1 MESIEQMIVRLCP
14 EGVEYKSFSEIGS
27 YIRGITYNKAQE
39 NNTGDG
45 EGWKVFRA
53 NNITLSSN
61 TLNYDDVKVV
71 QKSVKVKE
79 SQMLKE
85 HDILICAGSGS
96 KDHIGKVAYINEN
109 MEYTFGGFMGVLRAN
124 EDLVLSRYLFHVLTS
139 KIFKDY
145 LSETL
150 NSSTINNLNSQ
161 IMNDFE
167 FPLPPLCI
175 QERLVEVLDKM
186 TTLTAE
192 LEAELEARKQQY
204 EYYRNK
210 LLTFNEIGGGIRQVT
225 WMKINEIGTI
235 YRGIAYSKKDFTET
249 GTPCIHYGQ
258 IYTRYGTFANKT
270 FTYVSEE
277 LANGKRLAKKGDLV
291 MAVTSENMEDVGKC
305 LAWLGEDDILVSN
318 HACFIRHS
326 LNPKY
331 LAYFLQTSYFFN
343 YKKKIS
349 KGVKVIDL
357 DLNMFGDML
366 IPVPSME
373 EQERIVSILDRFEA
387 LTTDLQIGL
396 PAEIEARRQQ
406 YEYYRNKL
414 LTFDQAV

>member
-1 MESIEQMIVRLCP
+1 MESIEQMIKRLCP
-14 EGVEYKSFSEIGS
+14 KGVEYVKLGEVCNVL
-27 YIRGITYNKAQE
+27 RGKRLTKKELFDDAQY
-39 NNTGDG
+39 
-45 EGWKVFRA
+45 KVFHGGLSPIGYYTKA
-53 NNITLSSN
+53 NRQAQTVMVINVGASAGTVGFCEEDFWSSDGCFCLSHNDSVIHPKYLYYYLAKHQISIQSRVRKAGIPTL
-61 TLNYDDVKVV
+61 DAGAV
-71 QKSVKVKE
+71 
-79 SQMLKE
+79 M
-85 HDILICAGSGS
+85 DILI
-96 KDHIGKVAYINEN
+96 
-109 MEYTFGGFMGVLRAN
+109 
-124 EDLVLSRYLFHVLTS
+124 
-139 KIFKDY
+139 
-145 LSETL
+145 
-150 NSSTINNLNSQ
+150 
-161 IMNDFE
+161 
-167 FPLPPLCI
+167 PLPPLEI
-175 QERLVEVLDKM
+175 QSRIVEVLDKM

-210 LLTFNEIGGGIRQVT
+210 LLTFSEIGEGNRQVT
-225 WMKINEIGTI
+225 WKKISEIGTI
-235 YRGIAYSKKDFTET
+235 YRGIAYSKKDFTDT

-270 FTYVSEE
+270 FTCVSKD
-277 LANGKRLAKKGDLV
+277 LAKGKRLAKKGDLV

-305 LAWLGEDDILVSN
+305 LAWLGEDEILVSN

-357 DLNMFGDML
+357 DLNMFGDMI
-366 IPVPSME
+366 IPVPSMQ
-373 EQERIVSILDRFEA
+373 EQQRIVSILDHFEA
-387 LTTDLQIGL
+387 LTTDLQSGL

-414 LTFDQAV
+414 LTFDAV

>member
-1 MESIEQMIVRLCP
+1 MESIEQMIKRLCP
-14 EGVEYKSFSEIGS
+14 KGVEYVKLGEVCEIR
-27 YIRGITYNKAQE
+27 RGIRVVKKQLGE
-39 NNTGDG
+39 EDG
-45 EGWKVFRA
+45 FPVFQ
-53 NNITLSSN
+53 NSLTSLGMYESSN
-61 TLNYDDVKVV
+61 RKAGTTFV
-71 QKSVKVKE
+71 
-79 SQMLKE
+79 
-85 HDILICAGSGS
+85 ICAGAAGE
-96 KDHIGKVAYINEN
+96 IGYCNSEFWAADDCSTVES
-109 MEYTFGGFMGVLRAN
+109 EVLTDRFIYFYLMTQQYKLKSQVRKAS
-124 EDLVLSRYLFHVLTS
+124 VPRLSREAIENIL
-139 KIFKDY
+139 I
-145 LSETL
+145 
-150 NSSTINNLNSQ
+150 
-161 IMNDFE
+161 
-167 FPLPPLCI
+167 PLPPLEVQSRI
-175 QERLVEVLDKM
+175 VEVLDKM

-225 WMKINEIGTI
+225 WKKISEIGTI

-331 LAYFLQTSYFFN
+331 LAYFLQTSYFFH

-373 EQERIVSILDRFEA
+373 EQSHIVSILDRFEA
-387 LTTDLQIGL
+387 LTTDLQSGL

>member
-1 MESIEQMIVRLCP
+1 MECIKDMINRLCP
-14 EGVEYKSFSEIGS
+14 NGVKRIKLADCLEYEQPTK
-27 YIRGITYNKAQE
+27 YQ
-39 NNTGDG
+39 
-45 EGWKVFRA
+45 V
-53 NNITLSSN
+53 SS
-61 TLNYDDVKVV
+61 
-71 QKSVKVKE
+71 
-79 SQMLKE
+79 
-85 HDILICAGSGS
+85 
-96 KDHIGKVAYINEN
+96 
-109 MEYTFGGFMGVLRAN
+109 
-124 EDLVLSRYLFHVLTS
+124 
-139 KIFKDY
+139 KDY
-145 LSETL
+145 LDNGTPVLTAGQTFILGYTDETNGVYHASKEQPVIIFDDFTTSFHWVDFDFKVKSSAMKMLTPCNEEANFRFIYYAMKCIKYETL
-150 NSSTINNLNSQ
+150 EHSRQWISTYSQ
-161 IMNDFE
+161 FE
-167 FPLPPLCI
+167 IPLPPMEI
-175 QERLVEVLDKM
+175 QNRIVEVLDKM

-414 LTFDQAV
+414 LTFDQAA

>member
-1 MESIEQMIVRLCP
+1 MECIKDMINRLCP
-14 EGVEYKSFSEIGS
+14 NGVKRIKLADCLEYEQPTK
-27 YIRGITYNKAQE
+27 YQ
-39 NNTGDG
+39 
-45 EGWKVFRA
+45 V
-53 NNITLSSN
+53 SS
-61 TLNYDDVKVV
+61 
-71 QKSVKVKE
+71 
-79 SQMLKE
+79 
-85 HDILICAGSGS
+85 
-96 KDHIGKVAYINEN
+96 
-109 MEYTFGGFMGVLRAN
+109 
-124 EDLVLSRYLFHVLTS
+124 
-139 KIFKDY
+139 KDY
-145 LSETL
+145 LDNGTPVLTAGQTFILGYTDETNGVYHASKEQPVIIFDDFTTSFHWVDFDFKVKSSAMKMLTPCNEEANFRFVYYAMKCIKYETL
-150 NSSTINNLNSQ
+150 EHSRQWISTYSQ
-161 IMNDFE
+161 FE
-167 FPLPPLCI
+167 IPLPPMEI
-175 QERLVEVLDKM
+175 QNRIVEVLDKM

-387 LTTDLQIGL
+387 LTTDLRIGL

-414 LTFDQAV
+414 LTFDQAA